1 MRTTRKV
8 DEVIKDSGEHK
19 EEGTGTGAV
28 RSSGEGRGRPSLLP
42 FDALMEVS
50 IHFEEGAAKYDDRNW
65 EKGLKLSRYLDSML
79 RHVTDITM
87 GDTSESHERAIAWN
101 ALCFLATWKRIE
113 NGTLPAE
120 LDDLPHRV
128 ASGGLEKS
136 DASEVRSSP
145 GTAFMDKIR
154 RDNAALMESHDE
166 REQLAPNKRVKF
178 LRAMYD
184 LMSSSDRDAFF
195 RAIFAK

>member
-1 MRTTRKV
+1 M
-8 DEVIKDSGEHK
+8 IKDSGEHK

-50 IHFEEGAAKYDDRNW
+50 VHFEEGAAKYDDRNW

-101 ALCFLATWKRIE
+101 ALCFLATWKRIQ
-113 NGTLPAE
+113 NGTLPAG
-120 LDDLPHRV
+120 LDDLPHHV
-128 ASGGLEKS
+128 ASR
-136 DASEVRSSP
+136 ASRKKH
-145 GTAFMDKIR
+145 DLHKINEIMMSRDERGQLCR
-154 RDNAALMESHDE
+154 RDKPIDMSVEKPLTTSVAGA
-166 REQLAPNKRVKF
+166 
-178 LRAMYD
+178 RAYSARNIY
-184 LMSSSDRDAFF
+184 LTLSSDREREDFIS
-195 RAIFAK
+195 AITAK